1 MQRSLFVNL
10 FIRSLFVQIFY
21 SYVMIITFLDS
32 RIIVPPLLP
41 PLVGIPKAEY
51 VLPFAFMA
59 ASTAEKQQD
68 CWNGSYFF
76 ATLAVH
82 KVFFFSRAAVYF
94 GFESFVCNCWSCTGL
109 ESFLPFFTQCAD
121 KLSISISIKGIQR
134 RLVLLRA
141 WGFSSHD
148 RRDRVWDILYL
159 VRKEL
164 YGKQSLLKKKK
175 TMNHVSNFA
184 LKSPPIQI
192 NFRYYAMLS
201 RRTNCVTLKS

>member
-1 MQRSLFVNL
+1 MSFHLHLWQHLQQKSNRIVETG
-10 FIRSLFVQIFY
+10 V
-21 SYVMIITFLDS
+21 TFL
-32 RIIVPPLLP
+32 PPWP
-41 PLVGIPKAEY
+41 Y
-51 VLPFAFMA
+51 TRF
-59 ASTAEKQQD
+59 
-68 CWNGSYFF
+68 
-76 ATLAVH
+76 
-82 KVFFFSRAAVYF
+82 FFFSRAAVYF

-121 KLSISISIKGIQR
+121 KLSISISIIGIQR

-175 TMNHVSNFA
+175 QWITFLTLPSNRPRYKSTFA
-184 LKSPPIQI
+184 IMQCYLDAQI
-192 NFRYYAMLS
+192 AWH
-201 RRTNCVTLKS
+201 

>member
-1 MQRSLFVNL
+1 MYFHLHLWQHLQQKSNRIVETG
-10 FIRSLFVQIFY
+10 V
-21 SYVMIITFLDS
+21 TFL
-32 RIIVPPLLP
+32 PPWP
-41 PLVGIPKAEY
+41 Y
-51 VLPFAFMA
+51 TRF
-59 ASTAEKQQD
+59 
-68 CWNGSYFF
+68 
-76 ATLAVH
+76 
-82 KVFFFSRAAVYF
+82 FFFSRAAVYF

-109 ESFLPFFTQCAD
+109 KSFLPFFTQCAD

-175 TMNHVSNFA
+175 KQWITFLTLPSNRPRYKSTFA
-184 LKSPPIQI
+184 IMQCYLDAQI
-192 NFRYYAMLS
+192 AWH
-201 RRTNCVTLKS
+201 

>member
-41 PLVGIPKAEY
+41 PLVGIPKTEY

-175 TMNHVSNFA
+175 NNE
-184 LKSPPIQI
+184 
-192 NFRYYAMLS
+192 S
-201 RRTNCVTLKS
+201 RF

>member
-175 TMNHVSNFA
+175 QRITFLTLPSNRPRYKSTFA
-184 LKSPPIQI
+184 IMQCCLDAQI
-192 NFRYYAMLS
+192 AWH
-201 RRTNCVTLKS
+201 

>member
-82 KVFFFSRAAVYF
+82 KVFFFLSRAAVYF

-175 TMNHVSNFA
+175 QWITFLTLPSNRPRYKSTFA
-184 LKSPPIQI
+184 IMQCYLDAQI
-192 NFRYYAMLS
+192 AWH
-201 RRTNCVTLKS
+201 

>member
-109 ESFLPFFTQCAD
+109 ESFLPFFTLCAD

-175 TMNHVSNFA
+175 NNE
-184 LKSPPIQI
+184 
-192 NFRYYAMLS
+192 S
-201 RRTNCVTLKS
+201 RF

>member
-1 MQRSLFVNL
+1 MQRSLFDNL

-175 TMNHVSNFA
+175 NNE
-184 LKSPPIQI
+184 
-192 NFRYYAMLS
+192 S
-201 RRTNCVTLKS
+201 RF

>member
-164 YGKQSLLKKKK
+164 YGKQSLLTKKKQWL
-175 TMNHVSNFA
+175 TFLTLPSNRPRYKSTFA
-184 LKSPPIQI
+184 IMQCYLDAQI
-192 NFRYYAMLS
+192 AWH
-201 RRTNCVTLKS
+201 

>member
-1 MQRSLFVNL
+1 
-10 FIRSLFVQIFY
+10 
-21 SYVMIITFLDS
+21 MIITLLDS

-51 VLPFAFMA
+51 VLPLAFMA

-68 CWNGSYFF
+68 CWNGSYVF

-82 KVFFFSRAAVYF
+82 QVFFFSRAAVYF

-109 ESFLPFFTQCAD
+109 ESFLPFFSQCAD
-121 KLSISISIKGIQR
+121 KRSIAISIKGIQS

-141 WGFSSHD
+141 WGFSFHD
-148 RRDRVWDILYL
+148 RRDRVWDILYM

-164 YGKQSLLKKKK
+164 YGKQSLLKKK
-175 TMNHVSNFA
+175 
-184 LKSPPIQI
+184 
-192 NFRYYAMLS
+192 
-201 RRTNCVTLKS
+201 

>member
-1 MQRSLFVNL
+1 MSCHLHLWQHLQQKSNRIVETG
-10 FIRSLFVQIFY
+10 V
-21 SYVMIITFLDS
+21 TFL
-32 RIIVPPLLP
+32 PPWP
-41 PLVGIPKAEY
+41 Y
-51 VLPFAFMA
+51 TRF
-59 ASTAEKQQD
+59 
-68 CWNGSYFF
+68 
-76 ATLAVH
+76 
-82 KVFFFSRAAVYF
+82 FFFSRAAVYF

>member
-82 KVFFFSRAAVYF
+82 KVFFFLSRAAVYF

-164 YGKQSLLKKKK
+164 YGKQSLLKKSKQWI
-175 TMNHVSNFA
+175 TFLTLPSNRPRYKSTFA
-184 LKSPPIQI
+184 IMQCYLDAQI
-192 NFRYYAMLS
+192 AWH
-201 RRTNCVTLKS
+201 

>member
-82 KVFFFSRAAVYF
+82 KVFFFLSRAAVYF

-121 KLSISISIKGIQR
+121 KLSISISIIGIQR

-164 YGKQSLLKKKK
+164 YGKQSLLKKK
-175 TMNHVSNFA
+175 NNE
-184 LKSPPIQI
+184 
-192 NFRYYAMLS
+192 S
-201 RRTNCVTLKS
+201 RF